1 MLLTSYG
8 NLIEVNKHNAHHI
21 KGLLL
26 STESNSHLEF
36 FNPWYYYEIS
46 KIYKYSSKY
55 KYIIWNYIIFKTPL
69 NYGLDS
75 VLFFPTSTKQIAD
88 TRFSVQYARI
98 AYKTFNVAA
107 KSY

>member
-8 NLIEVNKHNAHHI
+8 NLIEVNKLDEYHI

-26 STESNSHLEF
+26 STESNSHPEF
-36 FNPWYYYEIS
+36 FDPWYYYGNS
-46 KIYKYSSKY
+46 KIYIHRPKY
-55 KYIIWNYIIFKTPL
+55 KCIIYSYIIFKTPL

-75 VLFFPTSTKQIAD
+75 VLFFPPSTKHIAD

-98 AYKTFNVAA
+98 AYKAFNVAA
-107 KSY
+107 KLY